1 MARTSP
7 ALPRERLVP
16 LIVATAMFME
26 NLDST
31 VLATSLPAIA
41 LDLGENPIHLKLAVT
56 SYLLALAI
64 FIPASGWVADRLG
77 ARLVFRIA
85 IAVFAAGSIGCGFAH
100 DMTGLIAG
108 RVVQGIGG
116 AMMVPVGRL
125 VVLRSIDRSD
135 LVNALAWL
143 TVPGMLGP
151 VLGPPLGG
159 FITTYFHWRW
169 IFWVNIPIAVLGI
182 VLVTLFIPDVRG
194 DERTRFDT
202 LGFALVGPGLAT
214 FLTGATVAGLGLL
227 PTAQVA
233 VLIGVGAILLAGYT
247 VHALRTETPIID
259 LRMFRL
265 ASIRASIASAFPFR
279 VAVGAVPFLL
289 PLMLQVA
296 FGLDPFQSGL
306 TTFMSSI
313 GALLMKAF
321 ATPILRR
328 WGFRRALTVNAV
340 TAAVFIAMP
349 GLFTPSWPWPL
360 VMGLLLV
367 GGFLR
372 SLQFTALSAIA
383 YAQVPDNRLS
393 RATTLSAVV
402 QELSGSIGVSVAA
415 LGLEMMGR
423 MDGTAPLSA
432 SHFPPVFAVLG
443 LLAGST
449 SILLYTM
456 LPHDLGQDLV
466 RRRTTP
472 RPESPDTAEPG
483 DASQSASGSA
493 RNTLK
498 SQP

>member
-41 LDLGENPIHLKLAVT
+41 QDLGENPIHLKLAVT

-77 ARLVFRIA
+77 ARLVFRAA

-143 TVPGMLGP
+143 TLPGMLGP
-151 VLGPPLGG
+151 ILGPPLGG
-159 FITTYFHWRW
+159 FITAYFHWRW

-194 DERTRFDT
+194 DERTRFDA

-233 VLIGVGAILLAGYT
+233 VLIGVGAVLLAAYG
-247 VHALRTETPIID
+247 VHALRTEAPIID
-259 LRMFRL
+259 LRMFKL
-265 ASIRASIASAFPFR
+265 ASMRASIAAAFPFR
-279 VAVGAVPFLL
+279 IAVGATPFLL

-296 FGLDPFQSGL
+296 FGLNPFQSGL
-306 TTFMSSI
+306 TTFMASI
-313 GALLMKAF
+313 GALLMKAC
-321 ATPILRR
+321 ASPILRR

-340 TAAVFIAMP
+340 LAAVFIAVP
-349 GLFTPSWPWPL
+349 GLFTPGWPWPV
-360 VMGLLLV
+360 VMGLLLI

-372 SLQFTALSAIA
+372 SLQFTALNAVA

-402 QELSGSIGVSVAA
+402 QELSGSVGVSVAA
-415 LGLEMMGR
+415 LGLELMGR
-423 MDGTAPLSA
+423 LDGTGPLEA
-432 SHFPPVFAVLG
+432 SHFPPVFAAMG
-443 LLAGST
+443 CLAAAT
-449 SILLYTM
+449 SVLLYTM
-456 LPHDLGQDLV
+456 LPNDLGQDLV
-466 RRRTTP
+466 RRRTGPRTP
-472 RPESPDTAEPG
+472 PAAEPS
-483 DASQSASGSA
+483 SQSASGSA